1 MSSRALI
8 SSLIPVL
15 AIICLLVAG
24 SGCSRKMADV
34 DPALFP
40 DPADNTI
47 TFWGH
52 ACVYIDVDGFG
63 IVTDPVFQKT
73 TDWRRRRVPAP
84 PPSSYE
90 KTGVIL
96 VSHGHN
102 DHLSRNTLRTFPE
115 TATILC
121 SRGCAKYLDDGDV
134 EQEVIVMNIGD
145 EFEYPGGKVVAVA
158 AHHTGGRF
166 GVIPSHDGRA
176 LGFVVYTPQSVIYYT
191 GDTNY
196 WEGIDEIG
204 RRYRPDIAIVN
215 VNGHLHSDDAIQA
228 ILATQAPTVIPAH
241 FGAYGYLWVGEQKVP
256 RKYDKIETVLDPVLL
271 FLKLGESTPLSGR
284 RSITAADNLP

>member
-1 MSSRALI
+1 
-8 SSLIPVL
+8 
-15 AIICLLVAG
+15 
-24 SGCSRKMADV
+24 MADA

-52 ACVYIDVDGFG
+52 ACFYIDVDGYG

-73 TDWRRRRVPAP
+73 TDWRRRKVPAP
-84 PPSSYE
+84 PPASYAN
-90 KTGVIL
+90 TGVIL

-121 SRGCAKYLDDGDV
+121 SKGCAKYFDNNDV
-134 EQEVIVMNIGD
+134 PQKVIVMDIGD

-166 GVIPSHDGRA
+166 GVFTGVDGRA
-176 LGFVVYTPQSVIYYT
+176 LGFIVYTPQSVIYYT

-196 WEGIDEIG
+196 WKGIDEIG
-204 RRYRPDIAIVN
+204 AKFRPDISIVN
-215 VNGHLHSDDAIQA
+215 VNGHLHSSDAVQA
-228 ILATQAPTVIPAH
+228 ILATQSPVVIPSH
-241 FGAYGYLWVGEQKVP
+241 FGAYGYLWFGERKAP
-256 RKYDKIETVLDPVLL
+256 RNYDKIETVLDPVLM
-271 FLKLGESTPLSGR
+271 FLKLGESAPLSGR
-284 RSITAADNLP
+284 RAVPENANLP

>member
-1 MSSRALI
+1 MPSRACIASIIL
-8 SSLIPVL
+8 L
-15 AIICLLVAG
+15 AVVAFVCAAG
-24 SGCSRKMADV
+24 SGCSRSLADV

-40 DPADNTI
+40 HPEDNTI

-52 ACVYIDVDGFG
+52 ACVYIDVGGYG

-84 PPSSYE
+84 PPSSYAD
-90 KTGVIL
+90 TGIIL

-115 TATILC
+115 DATILC
-121 SRGCAKYLDDGDV
+121 ARACAKYLDDGAV
-134 EQEVIVMNIGD
+134 PQRVIVMNIGD

-166 GVIPSHDGRA
+166 GWRAKADGRA

-196 WEGIDEIG
+196 WEGIDQIG
-204 RRYRPDIAIVN
+204 EKYRPDIAIVN
-215 VNGHLHSDDAIQA
+215 VNGHLHSSDAIQA
-228 ILATQAPTVIPAH
+228 ILATRARTVIPMH
-241 FGAYGYLWVGEQKVP
+241 FGAYGYLWFGEQKVP
-256 RKYDKIETVLDPVLL
+256 RHYDRIETVLEPVLL
-271 FLKLGESTPLSGR
+271 FLRLGESAPLSGR
-284 RSITAADNLP
+284 RDVSDKSEIP

>member
-1 MSSRALI
+1 MGSRL
-8 SSLIPVL
+8 LIPSIL
-15 AIICLLVAG
+15 FLLFAFCLLAG
-24 SGCSRKMADV
+24 GMGCSRSMADA
-34 DPALFP
+34 DPTLFP
-40 DPADNTI
+40 DPEDNTI

-52 ACVYIDVDGFG
+52 ACVYIDVDGYG

-84 PPSSYE
+84 PKSSYANA
-90 KTGVIL
+90 GLIL

-102 DHLSRNTLRTFPE
+102 DHLSRNTIRTFPE

-121 SRGCAKYLDDGDV
+121 SRGCAKYLDDGDHI
-134 EQEVIVMNIGD
+134 EQEVVVMDIGD

-166 GVIPSHDGRA
+166 GIRPAHDGRA
-176 LGFVVYTPQSVIYYT
+176 VGFIVYTPQSVIYYT

-196 WEGIDEIG
+196 WDGIDKIG
-204 RRYRPDIAIVN
+204 EKYRPDIAIVN
-215 VNGHLHSDDAIQA
+215 VNGHLHSSDAIQA

-241 FGAYGYLWVGEQKVP
+241 FGAYGYLWFGERKAP
-256 RKYDKIETVLDPVLL
+256 RNYDNIDTVLEPVLL

-284 RSITAADNLP
+284 RASAP

>member
-1 MSSRALI
+1 MRLLTRIASVAV
-8 SSLIPVL
+8 PVV
-15 AIICLLVAG
+15 LLLLTAAG
-24 SGCSRKMADV
+24 TGCSRSMADV
-34 DPALFP
+34 DPTLFP

-52 ACVYIDVDGFG
+52 ACFYIDVDGYG

-84 PPSSYE
+84 PPSSYAH
-90 KTGVIL
+90 TGIIL

-102 DHLSRNTLRTFPE
+102 DHLSRNTIRTFPE

-134 EQEVIVMNIGD
+134 PQKVIVMNIGD

-166 GVIPSHDGRA
+166 GFFARDDGRA

-196 WEGIDEIG
+196 WEGVEEIG
-204 RRYRPDIAIVN
+204 AKYRPDIAIVN
-215 VNGHLHSDDAIQA
+215 VNGHLHSSDAIQA
-228 ILATQAPTVIPAH
+228 ILATRAPTVIPTH

-256 RKYDKIETVLDPVLL
+256 RKYEKIENILEPVLL
-271 FLKLGESTPLSGR
+271 FLNLGESCPLSGKHEKTR
-284 RSITAADNLP
+284 KASLP

>member
-1 MSSRALI
+1 
-8 SSLIPVL
+8 
-15 AIICLLVAG
+15 
-24 SGCSRKMADV
+24 MADA
-34 DPALFP
+34 DPVLFP
-40 DPADNTI
+40 DPEDNTI

-84 PPSSYE
+84 QPSSYE
-90 KTGVIL
+90 NAGVIL

-102 DHLSRNTLRTFPE
+102 DHLSRKTIRTFPE
-115 TATILC
+115 SATILC
-121 SRGCAKYLDDGDV
+121 SRGCAKYLDDDDNIA
-134 EQEVIVMNIGD
+134 QEVIVMDIGD

-166 GVIPSHDGRA
+166 GWWPAHDGRA
-176 LGFVVYTPQSVIYYT
+176 LGFIVYTPQSVIYYT

-196 WEGIDEIG
+196 WSGIDEIG
-204 RRYRPDIAIVN
+204 DKYRPDISIVN
-215 VNGHLHSDDAIQA
+215 VNGHLHSSDAIQA
-228 ILATQAPTVIPAH
+228 ILATKSPVVIPSH

-256 RKYDKIETVLDPVLL
+256 RNYDKIETVLEPVLH

-284 RSITAADNLP
+284 GPVTTDDSPP

>member
-1 MSSRALI
+1 
-8 SSLIPVL
+8 
-15 AIICLLVAG
+15 
-24 SGCSRKMADV
+24 MADV

-52 ACVYIDVDGFG
+52 ACFYIDVDGYG

-84 PPSSYE
+84 PPDSYAN
-90 KTGVIL
+90 TGIIL

-102 DHLSRNTLRTFPE
+102 DHLSRNTIRTFPE
-115 TATILC
+115 GAAILC
-121 SRGCAKYLDDGDV
+121 SRGCAKYLDEDDNIA
-134 EQEVIVMNIGD
+134 QDVIVMKIGD
-145 EFEYPGGKVVAVA
+145 ELEYPGGKVVAVA

-166 GVIPSHDGRA
+166 GWRPAHDGRA
-176 LGFVVYTPQSVIYYT
+176 LGFIVYTPQSVIYYT

-204 RRYRPDIAIVN
+204 ETYRPDISIVN
-215 VNGHLHSDDAIQA
+215 VNGHLHSSDAIQA
-228 ILATQAPTVIPAH
+228 ILATKSPVVIPSH

-256 RKYDKIETVLDPVLL
+256 RHYDRIETVLEPVLH
-271 FLKLGESTPLSGR
+271 FLKLGESMPLSGR
-284 RSITAADNLP
+284 GEISNDGNLP

>member
-1 MSSRALI
+1 MSPRACI
-8 SSLIPVL
+8 SITFSIV
-15 AIICLLVAG
+15 AVVCCLVAAT
-24 SGCSRKMADV
+24 GCSRSMADA
-34 DPALFP
+34 DPMLFP
-40 DPADNTI
+40 EPADNTI

-52 ACVYIDVDGFG
+52 ACVYIDVDGYG

-84 PPSSYE
+84 PQSSYAN
-90 KTGVIL
+90 TDLIL

-102 DHLSRNTLRTFPE
+102 DHLSRNTIRTFPA
-115 TATILC
+115 TATVLC
-121 SRGCAKYLDDGDV
+121 SRGCAKYFDDDDV
-134 EQEVIVMNIGD
+134 PQEVIVMNIGD

-166 GVIPSHDGRA
+166 GFFTGHDGRA

-196 WEGIDEIG
+196 WNGIDEIG
-204 RRYRPDIAIVN
+204 ETYRPDIAIVN
-215 VNGHLHSDDAIQA
+215 VNGHLHSSDAIQA
-228 ILATQAPTVIPAH
+228 ILATRALTVIPTH

-256 RKYDKIETVLDPVLL
+256 RNYDKIENVLEPVLL
-271 FLKLGESTPLSGR
+271 FLELGESAPLSGR
-284 RSITAADNLP
+284 RTVNTEVNLP

>member
-1 MSSRALI
+1 MRACALI
-8 SSLIPVL
+8 GSRLFVAVL
-15 AIICLLVAG
+15 FL
-24 SGCSRKMADV
+24 SGVDACSRSLADA
-34 DPALFP
+34 DPTLFP

-52 ACVYIDVDGFG
+52 ACVYIDVDGYG

-84 PPSSYE
+84 PPSSYA

-102 DHLSRNTLRTFPE
+102 DHLSANTIRTFPE
-115 TATILC
+115 TATVLC
-121 SRGCAKYLDDGDV
+121 SRACAKYLEDV
-134 EQEVIVMNIGD
+134 PQKVIVMNIGD
-145 EFEYPGGKVVAVA
+145 EFEYRGGKVVAVP

-166 GVIPSHDGRA
+166 GWRADHDGRA
-176 LGFVVYTPQSVIYYT
+176 LGFVIYTPQSVIYYT

-196 WEGIDEIG
+196 WDGIDEIG
-204 RRYRPDIAIVN
+204 EKYRPDIAIVN
-215 VNGHLHSDDAIQA
+215 VNGHLHSSDAIQA
-228 ILATQAPTVIPAH
+228 ILATRAPTVIPTH

-256 RKYDKIETVLDPVLL
+256 RKYEKIENILEPVLL
-271 FLKLGESTPLSGR
+271 FLNLGESCPLSGKHEKTR
-284 RSITAADNLP
+284 KASLP